1 MRRGRPPAHALY
13 HSPTSRSDMNA
24 ALSERDRAIVNAY
37 QGGFPVVE
45 DPFEP
50 AAAALRDRGIEVD
63 ADELSERIA
72 AMDEAGTLS
81 RFGPLVNADEIGG
94 TATLVAIHAPED
106 RYDEV
111 VDAIN
116 AREEVAHNYAREHPH
131 LNVWFVVSV
140 ADAERVEAVLAE
152 IEAETGQE
160 TYDLPKLQEFRVSA
174 HFPVEGPLEG
184 EGIDLTDL
192 GPDVDADADA
202 DSNAD
207 PNSDDGTLSTAELDL
222 VAAVQDGLPLTRTPY
237 ADVAAELGVEPEW
250 VRETLARFEAEGKIR
265 RIGVVP
271 NHYALGYSENGM
283 TVWDVPDED
292 VAEVGETVAAL
303 PFVTHCYERPRHEG
317 VWPYNLFAMTHG
329 RSEEESEARIEEV
342 RETIAG
348 LTEVRQWDTLF
359 SSEILKKTGINVVE
373 RAAAESEA
381 DEAVAAESEA
391 DEAVAADSEADEAVS
406 ADSQTDDADPDTD
419 GSGPAQDPDGPAT
432 NLPGE

>member
-1 MRRGRPPAHALY
+1 M
-13 HSPTSRSDMNA
+13 DA
-24 ALSERDRAIVNAY
+24 ALSTCDRAIVNAY
-37 QGGFPVVE
+37 QGGFPVVA

-50 AAAALRDRGIEVD
+50 AAAALEERGIEID
-63 ADELSERIA
+63 AEELLARIR
-72 AMDEAGTLS
+72 AMDEDGTLS

-94 TATLVAIHAPED
+94 TATLVAIHAPDD

-116 AREEVAHNYAREHPH
+116 ARPEVAHNYAREHPH

-140 ADAERVEAVLAE
+140 ADADQVEEVLVE
-152 IEAETGQE
+152 IEAETGQV

-174 HFPVEGPLEG
+174 HFPIEGPLEG
-184 EGIDLTDL
+184 DGIDLTDL
-192 GPDVDADADA
+192 GPLVGDPDVDGAEAASDGEGPHAAEDSLSAD
-202 DSNAD
+202 
-207 PNSDDGTLSTAELDL
+207 ELDL

-237 ADVAAELGVEPEW
+237 ADVAAELGQDPEW

-292 VAEVGETVAAL
+292 VKEVGETVAAL

-329 RSEEESEARIEEV
+329 RSKEESEARIEEV
-342 RETIAG
+342 RETIAE

-359 SSEILKKTGINVVE
+359 STEILKKTGINVAE
-373 RAAAESEA
+373 RAGKGDAGDG
-381 DEAVAAESEA
+381 DEAA
-391 DEAVAADSEADEAVS
+391 S
-406 ADSQTDDADPDTD
+406 ATEDATTDA
-419 GSGPAQDPDGPAT
+419 
-432 NLPGE
+432 